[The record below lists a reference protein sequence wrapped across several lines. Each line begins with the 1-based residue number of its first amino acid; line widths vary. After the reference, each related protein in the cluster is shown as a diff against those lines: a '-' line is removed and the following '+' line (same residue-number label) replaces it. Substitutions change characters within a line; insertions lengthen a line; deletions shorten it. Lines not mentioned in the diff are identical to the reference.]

1 MKKLFFLFLIISTI
15 YFSSEVLLDKF
26 VKNYIEKKGS
36 NIVERKLKIDDLE
49 INFLNEEIILEN
61 VTIQN
66 NNNFPGDLLNIKKIK
81 ILINFDTLMSET
93 IEAKIIQIDGVDFYY
108 QVLVRNGQIID
119 NLSLINQALKAI
131 ENGKADEKK
140 IYPQKKKDKNFIIK
154 KLVFKN
160 LNANV
165 ISKELK
171 INTKTKLSNMEFLNV
186 GNSKNANHFKD
197 TFAMII
203 TNVINKVQNDIL
215 TQKFQQKFEN
225 KLKNLK
231 KDILKDLLKDNPKDL
246 LKKFDK
252 LFK

>member
-1 MKKLFFLFLIISTI
+1 MRKLFLLFLIFGIF
-15 YFSSEVLLDKF
+15 YFSSEVLLDNF
-26 VKNYIEKKGS
+26 AKNYIEKKGS
-36 NIVERKLKIDDLE
+36 NLVERKLNIDDLK
-49 INFLNEEIILEN
+49 INFLSEEIILEN
-61 VTIQN
+61 ITIQN
-66 NNNFPGDLLNIKKIK
+66 NNSFPGDLLKIEK
-81 ILINFDTLMSET
+81 IRILINFSTLMNEI
-93 IEAKIIQIDGVDFYY
+93 IEAKIIEIDGVDFNY
-108 QVLVRNGQIID
+108 QVLVRNGEIID
-119 NLSLINQALKAI
+119 NLSLINQALKGI
-131 ENGKADEKK
+131 NNSKVEGKK
-140 IYPQKKKDKNFIIK
+140 IYPQKKKDRNFIIK
-154 KLVFKN
+154 KLVFTN

-165 ISKELK
+165 ISNELK
-171 INTKTKLSNMEFLNV
+171 INTKTKLGNMEFLNV

-197 TFAMII
+197 VFAMIL

>member
-1 MKKLFFLFLIISTI
+1 
-15 YFSSEVLLDKF
+15 
-26 VKNYIEKKGS
+26 
-36 NIVERKLKIDDLE
+36 
-49 INFLNEEIILEN
+49 
-61 VTIQN
+61 
-66 NNNFPGDLLNIKKIK
+66 
-81 ILINFDTLMSET
+81 MSET
-93 IEAKIIQIDGVDFYY
+93 IEAEIIEIDGVDFNY

-119 NLSLINQALKAI
+119 NLSLINQALKAT
-131 ENGKADEKK
+131 NNSKVQGKK

-154 KLVFKN
+154 KLVFSN

-165 ISKELK
+165 ISNELK
-171 INTKTKLSNMEFLNV
+171 INTKTKLDNMQFLNV

-197 TFAMII
+197 VFAMIL

-215 TQKFQQKFEN
+215 TQKFQQKFEK